1 MGKRRNNDP
10 TANLSLHS
18 EQQPIKVNTS
28 SIVTLTHHHR
38 KNSQSR
44 TLHRNLDS
52 DMRSAN
58 ENYDQ
63 KTKSMLNN
71 GQ

>member
-1 MGKRRNNDP
+1 MGKRRGNDP
-10 TANLSLHS
+10 AAIMSLHS
-18 EQQPIKVNTS
+18 EQQTSKANS

-44 TLHRNLDS
+44 TLQRNLDS

-58 ENYDQ
+58 ENYE
-63 KTKSMLNN
+63 
-71 GQ
+71 